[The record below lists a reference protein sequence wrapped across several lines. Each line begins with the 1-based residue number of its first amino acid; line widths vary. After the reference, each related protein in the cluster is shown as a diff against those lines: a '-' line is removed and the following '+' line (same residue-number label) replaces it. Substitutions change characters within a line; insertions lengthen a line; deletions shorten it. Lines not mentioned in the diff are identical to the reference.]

1 MPALPVTV
9 NTSIKE
15 GNVPKPRVNF
25 SPQAEPID
33 ITLGSPEDA
42 LAGSNQPFIDPD
54 ATEPEGK
61 QPESVTRVR
70 PLIAMQGNS
79 NSEVLPV
86 VPVLPPVAVT
96 VDTWKPT
103 VLVVD
108 DSSMNRKMLVRMLI
122 SKGFACREAEDGV
135 QALSEMSS
143 MNRKRLGHNVH
154 STQLMGA
161 NSSNNDRRK
170 SHRFAQNA
178 TLTTERRRSI
188 RVAHTATS
196 AKGWSVI
203 LPSSSSSSS
212 LSSLLLSSSSSS
224 SSSSSRLS
232 PHIYIYSASSTHTM
246 SFSSQDLR
254 SIY

>member
-70 PLIAMQGNS
+70 PLIPTQGNS
-79 NSEVLPV
+79 DSEVLSAA
-86 VPVLPPVAVT
+86 PVLPPVAVT

-161 NSSNNDRRK
+161 NSSNNERRK
-170 SHRFAQNA
+170 SHRFAHNA
-178 TLTTERRRSI
+178 AITTERRSI